1 MEDSDMS
8 AQTAHTPSR
17 IHLNEPRLW
26 REQAWVAGEWTTS
39 RDAIAVDDPATGAII
54 GHIPALG
61 AKAVELAIDS
71 AESALPAWAA
81 LTPDQRAERLL
92 AWYEGMLS
100 HREDLALIMTLEE
113 GKPLHE
119 ARGEIDYAA
128 SFVRWFAEEG
138 RRAYGE
144 TIPSHLPDRHLRTV
158 RRPIGVTA
166 AITPWNFPSAMVTR
180 KAAAALAAGCPMIV
194 RPASETPFSALAVAW
209 LAEQAGIPGG
219 IFQVVTGDGRT
230 VAGALMNDARV
241 RALSFTGSTEV
252 GKALIRQSADT
263 VKRLTLELGGNA
275 PFIVFDD
282 SDLDFAVEG
291 ALAAKFQTSGE
302 DCLAANR
309 ILVQRPLYE
318 AFLERFAARTAEL
331 RVGHGL
337 ESATEVGPLID
348 TRAVDKADQHVENA
362 RQRGARVIAGGKKL
376 GGNFYA
382 PTVVADVTPE
392 MALFREETF
401 SPVAAVLPFDDE
413 AEAVRLAND
422 TEYGLVAYC
431 YTENLGRATRLGDA
445 LDYGMVAINCA
456 KLTGPP
462 IPFGGVKQ
470 SGQGREGS
478 RHGLDEYSELKYI
491 CLGLPE

>member
-1 MEDSDMS
+1 MS
-8 AQTAHTPSR
+8 AQALKRDFSKDLTET
-17 IHLNEPRLW
+17 ELW
-26 REQAWVAGEWTTS
+26 REHIWVAGEWIS
-39 RDAIAVDDPATGAII
+39 AGERIAVTDPASGKSLGFVSLADNTII
-54 GHIPALG
+54 RR
-61 AKAVELAIDS
+61 AID
-71 AESALPAWAA
+71 AAADALPLWSGM
-81 LTPDQRAERLL
+81 TPDERADQLL
-92 AWYEGMLS
+92 AWYDGMRS
-100 HREDLALIMTLEE
+100 HREDLARIMTLEE
-113 GKPLHE
+113 GKPLNE

-128 SFVRWFAEEG
+128 SFIRWFAEEG
-138 RRAYGE
+138 RRAYGQV
-144 TIPSHLPDRHLRTV
+144 IPSHLRDRRLSTMRT
-158 RRPIGVTA
+158 PIGVTA

-194 RPASETPFSALAVAW
+194 RPASETPFSALALAW

-219 IFQVVTGDGRT
+219 VFQVITGEGR
-230 VAGALMNDARV
+230 VIAAELMKDIRV

-252 GKALIRQSADT
+252 GKTLIRQSADT

-282 SDLDFAVEG
+282 TDLDAAVEG
-291 ALAAKFQTSGE
+291 AIAAKFQTSGE

-309 ILVQRPLYE
+309 ILVHRSLYDS
-318 AFLERFAARTAEL
+318 FLDHFSKATANL

-337 ESATEVGPLID
+337 EQGIQIGPLIND
-348 TRAVDKADQHVENA
+348 HAVAKAKAHVENA
-362 RQRGARVIAGGKKL
+362 VQHGARVLTGGQAL

-382 PTVVADVTPE
+382 PTVIADLSPE

-401 SPVAAVLPFDDE
+401 SPIAAVMAFDDE
-413 AEAVRLAND
+413 EEAIRLAND

-431 YTENLGRATRLGDA
+431 YTNSLVRANRVAERLE
-445 LDYGMVAINCA
+445 YGMVGINCA

-478 RHGLDEYSELKYI
+478 HHGLDEYTEIKYT
-491 CLGLPE
+491 CLALPE

>member
-1 MEDSDMS
+1 MT
-8 AQTAHTPSR
+8 AQAISR
-17 IHLNEPRLW
+17 DLATGLAEPDLW
-26 REQAWVAGEWTTS
+26 RERDWVAGEW
-39 RDAIAVDDPATGAII
+39 IAEGGRIPVTDPATGETL
-54 GHIPALG
+54 GHVPAVG
-61 AKAVELAIDS
+61 PAVMRRAIDAAS
-71 AESALPAWAA
+71 EALPAWAA
-81 LTPDQRAERLL
+81 LTPDARAERLL
-92 AWYEGMLS
+92 AWYEGMRR
-100 HREDLALIMTLEE
+100 HREDLARIMTLEE
-113 GKPLHE
+113 GKPLAE

-144 TIPSHLPDRHLRTV
+144 TIPSHLPGSHLSTV

-194 RPASETPFSALAVAW
+194 RPASETPFSALALAR
-209 LAEQAGIPGG
+209 LAELAGIPGG
-219 IFQVVTGDGRT
+219 VFQVVTGDGRT
-230 VAGALMNDARV
+230 LAAELMRDVRV
-241 RALSFTGSTEV
+241 RGLSFTGSTEV

-282 SDLDFAVEG
+282 VDLDAAVAG
-291 ALAAKFQTSGE
+291 AMAAKFQTSGE

-309 ILVQRPLYE
+309 ILVQRPLY
-318 AFLERFAARTAEL
+318 ARFLERFAAAASRL

-337 ESATEVGPLID
+337 DRDTEIGPLID
-348 TRAVDKADQHVENA
+348 ERAVAKAAAHVADA
-362 RQRGARVIAGGKKL
+362 RRFGAHILAGGEAL

-401 SPVAAVLPFDDE
+401 SPVAAVMPFDDE
-413 AEAVRLAND
+413 AEAIRLAND

-431 YTENLGRATRLGDA
+431 YTDGLARAARVGEA

-478 RHGLDEYSELKYI
+478 RHGLDEYSEIKYT
-491 CLGLPE
+491 CLALPA

>member
-1 MEDSDMS
+1 M
-8 AQTAHTPSR
+8 APQTARTRSHFQLDTP
-17 IHLNEPRLW
+17 HLW
-26 REQAWVAGEWTTS
+26 REQAWLAGHWTGARETL
-39 RDAIAVDDPATGAII
+39 AVTDPATGETI
-54 GHIPALG
+54 GHIPSLG
-61 AKAVELAIDS
+61 EAAVVTAID
-71 AESALPAWAA
+71 AAAAALPAWAA
-81 LTPDQRAERLL
+81 LTPDERADRLL
-92 AWYEGMLS
+92 AWYAGMRQ
-100 HREDLALIMTLEE
+100 HREDLARIMTLEE
-113 GKPLHE
+113 GKPLAE

-144 TIPSHLPDRHLRTV
+144 TIPSHLPGRHLHTLRQ
-158 RRPIGVTA
+158 PIGVTA

-180 KAAAALAAGCPMIV
+180 KAAAALAAGCPMLV
-194 RPASETPFSALAVAW
+194 RPASETPYSALALAR

-219 IFQVVTGDGRT
+219 IFQVITGDGRSI
-230 VAGALMNDARV
+230 ASALMRDTRV

-282 SDLDFAVEG
+282 VDLDAAVDG

-309 ILVQRPLYE
+309 ILVQRPLYA
-318 AFLERFAARTAEL
+318 AFLERFAARTAAL

-337 ESATEVGPLID
+337 EPDTDIGPLID
-348 TRAVDKADQHVENA
+348 ARAVAKADQHVSDA
-362 RQRGARVIAGGKKL
+362 RERGARVLTGGKPL

-382 PTVVADVTPE
+382 PTVVADVTPD

-401 SPVAAVLPFDDE
+401 SPVAAVLAFDDE

-431 YTENLGRATRLGDA
+431 YTADLGRATRLGDA

-491 CLGLPE
+491 CLGLPG